1 MTAGNL
7 VLSAPPL
14 VMGVLKLGAAHQSE
28 QPVLTIDQA
37 LHKAEQM
44 LAAGAALIDV
54 YCEVASEGA
63 STISVQQELDSVV
76 PVIELISKRISI
88 PISICSS
95 TPEVM
100 SAAVNAGARM
110 INDVHALSKIN
121 ALHTAVKLQQPVCL
135 MHMHSDPVNQQLSS
149 VDKDIVSVVYKYLQS
164 RIEACVAAGI
174 DKSKLLID
182 PGFGFGKNLA
192 QNLSILRSL
201 HVFKNLQCP
210 ILVDIAHKSMLGQIL
225 NVDQDQRVYGSIA
238 AEVIAISKGA
248 DIIRSHD
255 VRATV
260 DAIKVIK
267 AVASE

>member
-1 MTAGNL
+1 
-7 VLSAPPL
+7 
-14 VMGVLKLGAAHQSE
+14 
-28 QPVLTIDQA
+28 
-37 LHKAEQM
+37 
-44 LAAGAALIDV
+44 
-54 YCEVASEGA
+54 
-63 STISVQQELDSVV
+63 
-76 PVIELISKRISI
+76 
-88 PISICSS
+88 
-95 TPEVM
+95 M

-121 ALHTAVKLQQPVCL
+121 ALHTAAKLQQPVCL